1 MGIGQD
7 KLFCLFFLA
16 VTPIRAIATHCRIV
30 EGKEQKNNKSSE
42 NKYKETRGNW
52 HEKFRKSPA

>member
-16 VTPIRAIATHCRIV
+16 VTPIHAIAAHCRIV

-42 NKYKETRGNW
+42 NKYKETRGN
-52 HEKFRKSPA
+52 